1 MTPRLATADGRGLD
15 SGRMTRPH
23 RPPSAPRPAG
33 IATALPIAAAVLA
46 AVVVFQG
53 ALDYYF
59 SQDDFLGLARASGL
73 APRLDQPWRYIANQA
88 TWDLLRPLGTA
99 SAWPYHLFS
108 LLVHVGC
115 VALLYDLLARRLAP
129 WAAFLGA
136 SFFAVHPSLYSALY
150 WTSTVG
156 DGLALAFALLVLR
169 IQGRRDRWRWLAVP
183 LFAFSLL
190 SKESLILLPVAA
202 AAYRAWAVPGSVRV
216 PGSGTPLPRSRSIDG
231 VLAALA
237 AVSLLYAAYF
247 LTVAYGSYFVAR
259 GTGASAR
266 APYALGWGVNL
277 WENLLTYLGWSVAF
291 ALPWVHA
298 FGDSVDP
305 GVFPWAAAAA
315 AIWLA
320 GFAWPRLR
328 AHGWL
333 FGGVAWLLFVLPALP
348 LRNHTYHYYLYA
360 PLAGAAWCVAAA
372 AHVALPSARMAW
384 GIAAAAVAALT
395 LNGALLVRK
404 IETMP
409 FVLPVLRADPTVD
422 RARIAWTVHE
432 SLAMAGLPAGVT
444 LLFWSPTAA
453 SLGPRGEPLGAPAPT
468 ATYWERNVS
477 AALLGG
483 LAVRVMFPQVAE
495 ARFVREFRPT
505 PPNEVYAAYL
515 PNGDVRIF
523 RSVEVDSILKRRA
536 SP

>member
-1 MTPRLATADGRGLD
+1 MV
-15 SGRMTRPH
+15 
-23 RPPSAPRPAG
+23 PAL
-33 IATALPIAAAVLA
+33 TMMVAVLA
-46 AVVVFQG
+46 AVIVFQG

-88 TWDLLRPLGTA
+88 IWDLLRPLGTA

-108 LLVHVGC
+108 LAVHAGC
-115 VALLYDLLARRLAP
+115 VALLYGLLARRLAP
-129 WAAFLGA
+129 WAAFMGA

-156 DGLALAFALLVLR
+156 DALALAFALLALR
-169 IQGRRDRWRWLAVP
+169 IQGRTDRWRWLAVP
-183 LFAFSLL
+183 FFALSLL
-190 SKESLILLPVAA
+190 SKESLILLPAVA
-202 AAYRAWAVPGSVRV
+202 AAYRAWSAPGPDPVPGSR
-216 PGSGTPLPRSRSIDG
+216 TPAPRPRPIND
-231 VLAALA
+231 VVVALA
-237 AVSLLYAAYF
+237 MVSLLYAAYF
-247 LTVAYGSYFVAR
+247 VTVAYGSYFVTTGGSAR
-259 GTGASAR
+259 GTGAAAG
-266 APYALGWGVNL
+266 APYALGWSMNL

-291 ALPWVHA
+291 ALPWIHG

-305 GVFPWAAAAA
+305 DVFPWAAGAA

-320 GFAWPRLR
+320 GLAWPRLR
-328 AHGWL
+328 ARGWL
-333 FGGVAWLLFVLPALP
+333 FGGMAWLLFVIPTLP

-372 AHVALPSARMAW
+372 AHVTLTRGRAGW
-384 GIAAAAVAALT
+384 GIAAVAVAAIT
-395 LNGALLVRK
+395 LNGALVVRK
-404 IETMP
+404 VETMP
-409 FVLPVLRADPTVD
+409 FVLTVLRSDPTVD

-453 SLGPRGEPLGAPAPT
+453 SLGPRGGQLGAPAPT

-495 ARFVREFRPT
+495 VRFVREFRPT
-505 PPNEVYAAYL
+505 PPNELYAAYQ
-515 PNGDVRIF
+515 PNGEVRVL
-523 RSVEVDSILKRRA
+523 RSAEVDSIPKRRA
-536 SP
+536 SAGR